1 MPPIKASSEGQ
12 KSIKTF
18 FTKKGNDL
26 PEPSE
31 SGSDSDVE
39 VDTSSAKKTS
49 GARGSAPDASDLPP
63 INNIPSIF
71 ADIVSRTPKVQEV
84 AEHVE
89 GRKLRVATMCSGTES
104 PLLALELI
112 QASMKEKYHVDLQV
126 EHVFS
131 CEIEPFKQA
140 YIERNFH
147 PPLLFRDVCE
157 LGNDQAHTAYGA
169 LATVPGDVD
178 LLVAGTSCVDYSNL
192 NNEKQDI
199 DANGESGRTFRG
211 MMAWVNMHRPPL
223 VILEN
228 VCSAPWDRV
237 KEKFEYYGYSAEYAR
252 VDTKGYY
259 IPHTRTRVYL
269 VAVDARKSSV
279 PAKWKDMVM
288 NELRRPAS
296 STLDE
301 FLLPSDDPRIHQAR
315 QKLVAESYN
324 AGDRKT
330 GRTDWGR
337 CESRHQRARL
347 EEELGNKRPLTS
359 WEEGGTCKLLDF
371 AWTDWGAAQVE
382 RVWDLMDISLLRDAK
397 RGSDP
402 SYRTQVWNLSQNVD
416 RTIGS
421 GKVGICPC
429 LTPSMIPYITNR
441 GGPMVG
447 LEALSMQ
454 GLPVDKLL
462 LTRETEDQLADLAG
476 NAMSTTVVGTCI
488 IAALIIGK
496 KYLKAGDDRVSYEAK
511 KGSRGV
517 THVKQEDQMD
527 VDKEEDSV
535 DDRVVGEKDLVH
547 HPLDLAVTKNHTLS
561 ELLIDA
567 SKSIRLCQCEGRTD
581 MTDRPLVRCID
592 CGTPSCKKCG
602 GRPEHNPSPVNEERL
617 PPSEFD
623 RILKSTLPMCLSFSS
638 VTSQLLNELKSQHD
652 CKIPSKRWEEWCE
665 AVLRAASSELRFVES
680 KRQEIWSAVYRSPA
694 ASLELYLHPHTP
706 EWRLYAKPLDS
717 EPANAE
723 IRQVL
728 EAPVGRLICDGD
740 LLQGKW
746 QFAFPEKRT
755 TVVKIA
761 GAGELV
767 PSWGARLGLS
777 GEGFREQKVHS
788 VLNITVSKDGSGLFD
803 RDISGEYDLLE
814 RCGTANGALHKRRKV
829 KEDDLPPLFF
839 LLDPHRTRE
848 SEDSFVFTQ
857 SIRRY
862 EFGENRPL
870 VAKLDSTW
878 RQSDLPTEEV
888 TCYMPF
894 RWITSNCVMLQPTHG
909 QDAQFG
915 IPETLQVS
923 LTSDACRSA
932 VAFLTCSVH
941 LRGQAGS
948 EWPLGVWGEVDQ
960 IHERETYRAIA
971 WLLERV
977 RRAEDHFAEWQTVT
991 LPDHDIGCERC
1002 APSAPHIRYV
1012 NAGKK
1017 IMAVEDPAEAG
1028 EYERRLKRRPS
1039 AFVTQ
1044 LKIEENGTGL
1054 VRVGL
1059 NVSSLLHRAT
1069 SRLPPKDD
1077 CGPLM
1082 LSWRINTNFTPVAA
1096 LSLGKF
1102 VLKSNKHDKEHA
1114 QPPHFKVPLRKEQLR
1129 SLEWMLRQESAQAEP
1144 FIEEEVTEAILIPL
1158 GWRAEGRTQRT
1169 VHVRGGV
1176 LADQVGYGKTAIT
1189 LGLIDCTQDEVE
1201 KEFSE
1206 TGRVDGKISL
1216 KASLVIVP
1224 PHLTRQWDSEVRKFT
1239 KNRFKTLVLS
1249 TVSNLNSATIEDFQE
1264 ADIIIV
1270 ASNIFKSTTY
1280 LENLTIF
1287 AATAALPNKEGRHF
1301 NDHMK
1306 IVCSSLMSQVD
1317 RLQDEGATAVKTE
1330 IVEGQKRVDEKA
1342 ALAAQLQSKRL
1353 KGKSYREAAEKAV
1366 KADSE
1371 QQAAPSEKRLVMESV
1386 FIPPYAGPSAAPSEG
1401 SGEENENLI
1410 DVSNVP
1416 KPKRRISSK
1425 PMVFRL
1431 VSDGDD
1437 SESGSDFEDEDN
1449 DEEPKSRKKT
1459 KVKAKPK
1466 PKPTARSKASRRSKK
1481 KAEDSDESFV
1491 VEETCEEDDD
1501 VTLEAISDEEF
1512 DVAVTKKKKSNKKT
1526 SKGKV
1531 SATSSS
1537 AGSSDNDM
1545 DVDEDRPSSNTKK
1558 GSKRKSTAKDD
1569 RPVKKRKRAENDPW
1583 KLDSAAVRRDWTQMS
1598 CPPLETF
1605 HFARKIVDE
1614 YTYLDGKV
1622 HSLVTNLTA
1631 ERLWVLSGTPPIH
1644 DFGALKTISPFLG
1657 VHLGIDD
1664 DSEGNSQEVKK
1675 RRRERTA
1682 VEKFHSFREVNT
1694 LEWHAHRHE
1703 HGQKFLETFVRQ
1715 NIAEIDE
1722 IPWTEKRIEVVLPA
1736 AERAIYLEL
1745 EHHLRALDM
1754 TIKRGRKT
1762 ESDREKR
1769 VTQALGESQSA
1780 EEALLKRCSHFD
1792 LETTNENAMKACDVI
1807 VKARQKQLDQ
1817 CKSELLEAIK
1827 AGVQRE
1833 KKLKRTGGESMFN
1846 EWARVCRSE
1855 GVEDEDA
1862 TTIVVGLINQ
1872 AQVPPARKIEK
1883 DEGKQ
1888 LTEKEKAEAWEHR
1901 EKTHEIRRLTKEL
1914 VGRVRSL
1921 RYFTIVRDLQK
1932 QRETPSKLSCP
1943 RCKRDGLLV
1952 EETSILSSCGHSGC
1966 IECVKACAEKE
1977 ECVDASCRSA
1987 ARVINIVH
1995 ADTLG
2000 VDDVERDGR
2009 GKHFGKK
2016 LEKVIHLI
2024 KKEIPKEERVL
2035 LFVQFPDLMQKVGEA
2050 LAHNKIQY
2058 IEIKGSANMR
2068 SKNLEKFQ
2076 NDSEE
2081 RVLLLNLMD
2090 ESASGANLTN
2100 ANHAIFLSP
2109 LLAPSQEIYQ
2119 ACETQAV
2126 GRLVRYGQNKHV
2138 YIYRCI
2144 TKDTIDEEIYE
2155 LRKRR

>member
-1 MPPIKASSEGQ
+1 MPVAKAKPEGQ
-12 KSIKTF
+12 KSIKNF
-18 FTKKGNDL
+18 FTKKGHEQS
-26 PEPSE
+26 EPSDS
-31 SGSDSDVE
+31 SGTDVE
-39 VDTSSAKKTS
+39 ITTSTKKTG
-49 GARGSAPDASDLPP
+49 GARGSAPDASELPP
-63 INNIPSIF
+63 INDIPSIF
-71 ADIVSRTPKVQEV
+71 SDLVGRAPKIQEV

-112 QASMKEKYHVDLQV
+112 QKSMKEQYSVDLQV

-211 MMAWVNMHRPPL
+211 MMSWVNIHRPPL

-237 KEKFEYYGYSAEYAR
+237 KEKFEQHGYSAEYAR
-252 VDTKGYY
+252 VDTKFYY

-315 QKLVAESYN
+315 QKLVTESYN
-324 AGDRKT
+324 AGDRKS

-397 RGSDP
+397 RGFDP

-488 IAALIIGK
+488 IAALITGK
-496 KYLKAGDDRVSYEAK
+496 RFLKSGDDRVSYEAK
-511 KGSRGV
+511 KTGQVSV
-517 THVKQEDQMD
+517 VKPEDEMD
-527 VDKEEDSV
+527 VDEAADPV
-535 DDRVVGEKDLVH
+535 DNHVVGEQNLVRH
-547 HPLDLAVTKNHTLS
+547 LMNLSVTKAHTLP
-561 ELLIDA
+561 ELLLNA
-567 SKSIRLCQCEGRTD
+567 SKSVRLCQCEGRTD
-581 MTDRPLVRCID
+581 ITDRPLVRCID
-592 CGTPSCKKCG
+592 CSTSSCKKCG
-602 GRPEHNPSPVNEERL
+602 GRPEHRPAAITEERL
-617 PPSEFD
+617 HPSEFD

-638 VTSQLLNELKSQHD
+638 VTRELLDELKSQHE
-652 CKIPSKRWEEWCE
+652 CKISSKRWEEWSE

-680 KRQEIWSAVYRSPA
+680 KRQEVWSAVYRSPT
-694 ASLELYLHPHTP
+694 ASLELYLYPQTP
-706 EWRLYAKPLDS
+706 EWRLYAKPLDNES
-717 EPANAE
+717 ANAE

-728 EAPVGRLICDGD
+728 EAPVGRLVCDGD

-746 QFAFPEKRT
+746 QFAFPEKRST
-755 TVVKIA
+755 TITVT

-767 PSWGARLGLS
+767 PSWGARLGLN
-777 GEGFREQKVHS
+777 GERFRDQKVHS
-788 VLNITVSKDGSGLFD
+788 VLSITGSSDGSEIFD
-803 RDISGEYDLLE
+803 RDISGEYELLE
-814 RCGTANGALHKRRKV
+814 RCGTANGALHKRRKA
-829 KEDDLPPLFF
+829 EGDDLPPLFMLF
-839 LLDPHRTRE
+839 DPHRTKE
-848 SEDSFVFTQ
+848 LEDSFVFTQ

-878 RQSDLPTEEV
+878 RQSDRTTEEV
-888 TCYMPF
+888 TCYLPF
-894 RWITSNCVMLQPTHG
+894 RWITSNIVRLQPTHG

-923 LTSDACRSA
+923 LTGDACRSA
-932 VAFLTCSVH
+932 VAFLTCSVP

-948 EWPLGVWGEVDQ
+948 EWPLGAWGEIDQ
-960 IHERETYRAIA
+960 VHERETYRAIA
-971 WLLERV
+971 WLLDRV
-977 RRAEDHFAEWQTVT
+977 RRVEDHFAEWQTVSI
-991 LPDHDIGCERC
+991 PGFRVACERC
-1002 APSAPHIRYV
+1002 APSAPQIRYV

-1017 IMAVEDPAEAG
+1017 IVAVEDPAGAG
-1028 EYERRLKRRPS
+1028 EFERRLKKRPS

-1044 LKIEENGTGL
+1044 LKLEDDGTGM

-1059 NVSSLLHRAT
+1059 NVTSLLHRAI
-1069 SRLPPKDD
+1069 SRLPLGGGH
-1077 CGPLM
+1077 GPLM
-1082 LSWRINTNFTPVAA
+1082 LSWRINTNYTPAAA
-1096 LSLGKF
+1096 LLHGKF
-1102 VLKSNKHDKEHA
+1102 VLKSNKHDKQHT

-1129 SLEWMLRQESAQAEP
+1129 SLEWMLRQESPEAES
-1144 FIEEEVTEAILIPL
+1144 FIEEEVTEAILAPL
-1158 GWRAEGRTQRT
+1158 GWRAEGRAQRA

-1189 LGLIDCTQDEVE
+1189 LGLIDCTQDDVE

-1206 TGRVDGKISL
+1206 MGRVDGKIAL

-1239 KNRFKTLVLS
+1239 KNKFKTLVLS

-1270 ASNIFKSTTY
+1270 ASNIFKSATY
-1280 LENLTIF
+1280 LENLTNF
-1287 AATAALPNKEGRHF
+1287 AATAELPNKDGRHF
-1301 NDHMK
+1301 DDHMK
-1306 IVCSSLMSQVD
+1306 TVNSSLKLQVD
-1317 RLQDEGATAVKTE
+1317 RLQDGGATVVKTE
-1330 IVEGQKRVDEKA
+1330 IVEGQKRLEQEA
-1342 ALAAQLQSKRL
+1342 ALAAQMQSKRL
-1353 KGKSYREAAEKAV
+1353 KGKSYREAAEKAEAQEKVV
-1366 KADSE
+1366 KTDSE
-1371 QQAAPSEKRLVMESV
+1371 HQAASCKKRLVMESV
-1386 FIPPYAGPSAAPSEG
+1386 FIPPYSG
-1401 SGEENENLI
+1401 SSTSRQE
-1410 DVSNVP
+1410 
-1416 KPKRRISSK
+1416 
-1425 PMVFRL
+1425 
-1431 VSDGDD
+1431 D
-1437 SESGSDFEDEDN
+1437 SEDDAPIAPRQTRRASAKQVIVDLSDEDEGYDGSDFNDEDS
-1449 DEEPKSRKKT
+1449 DEEPKT
-1459 KVKAKPK
+1459 KNKSKAKAK
-1466 PKPTARSKASRRSKK
+1466 SKSTTRSKPARRSKK
-1481 KAEDSDESFV
+1481 VEDTDESFAEDSDE
-1491 VEETCEEDDD
+1491 EDEH
-1501 VTLEAISDEEF
+1501 VTSEGVSDE
-1512 DVAVTKKKKSNKKT
+1512 DVAVTKKKKKASTKP
-1526 SKGKV
+1526 SKGRV
-1531 SATSSS
+1531 TTASSTV
-1537 AGSSDNDM
+1537 GSSENDM
-1545 DVDEDRPSSNTKK
+1545 DLDDDQPSAKTKK
-1558 GSKRKSTAKDD
+1558 GSKRKSAAKDD
-1569 RPVKKRKRAENDPW
+1569 RPAKKRKRADNDPW
-1583 KLDSAAVRRDWTQMS
+1583 KLDSAAVRRDWTQMC
-1598 CPPLETF
+1598 CPPLEIF
-1605 HFARKIVDE
+1605 HFARKVVDE

-1675 RRRERTA
+1675 RRRERTD
-1682 VEKFHSFREVNT
+1682 VEKFHSFREVHSP
-1694 LEWHAHRHE
+1694 EWHAHRHE
-1703 HGQKFLETFVRQ
+1703 HGQKFLDTFVRQ

-1722 IPWTEKRIEVVLPA
+1722 IPWTEKRIEVILPA

-1817 CKSELLEAIK
+1817 CKSELLGAIK
-1827 AGVQRE
+1827 AGVERE
-1833 KKLKRTGGESMFN
+1833 KKLLKKVGGESMFH

-1862 TTIVVGLINQ
+1862 TAIVVGLIKE
-1872 AQVPPARKIEK
+1872 AEVPPTRKIEK
-1883 DEGKQ
+1883 DDGKQ

-1932 QRETPSKLSCP
+1932 QREAPPKLLCP

-1966 IECVKACAEKE
+1966 TDCVRACAEKE

-1987 ARVINIVH
+1987 ARVINIVP

-2016 LEKVIHLI
+2016 LEQVIHLI
-2024 KKEIPKEERVL
+2024 NHRKEIPKDERVL

-2058 IEIKGSANMR
+2058 IEIKGSANIR

-2076 NDSEE
+2076 NNSDE

-2144 TKDTIDEEIYE
+2144 TKGTIDEEIYE
-2155 LRKRR
+2155 QRKRR